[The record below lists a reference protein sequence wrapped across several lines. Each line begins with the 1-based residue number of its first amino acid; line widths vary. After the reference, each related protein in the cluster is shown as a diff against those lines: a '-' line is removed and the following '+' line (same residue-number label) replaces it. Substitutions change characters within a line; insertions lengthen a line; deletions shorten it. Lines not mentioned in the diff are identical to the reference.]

1 MRRIGKAKKKAIIDR
16 MIELLEPAHAW
27 GRGAW
32 KRGEHK
38 APTGY
43 QFCLLGAA
51 EQAYEDVYGKP
62 AAGDEDGGLIAD
74 QLSLVA
80 LIRAKR
86 AMNEDLD
93 PAVVVFTF
101 NDDRQNTHKTDV
113 LDLLREKQAELAAS

>member
-1 MRRIGKAKKKAIIDR
+1 MRPIGKAKKKAIIAR

-32 KRGEHK
+32 RRGEHK

-51 EQAYEDVYGKP
+51 QQAYEDVYGQP

-86 AMNEDLD
+86 AMNEGLD

-101 NDDRQNTHKTDV
+101 NDAQDTRKKDV
-113 LDLLREKQAELAAS
+113 LDLLHEKQAELAAS